1 MTVINNIPN
10 TTYNVEEDLFGGATT
25 TLSCESGYI
34 FDSAPTVTYTDTSGS
49 SQTKTMTLN
58 DKKTVASYDNEEID
72 VYHDITFNGSVSGGT
87 PEPVKPNNNVAHT
100 TALMEADKVTL
111 TCDEGYIF
119 DGSPK
124 ISFDD
129 DPFADEVT
137 MTVSQD
143 GKTATY
149 SQADLGS
156 QQITITGK
164 TKAAHVDPVVTNN
177 VANTTVNVSGDT
189 VTLTCADGYIFD
201 GTPKVT
207 LDNDPMADEM
217 PMTVSGNNKTATLT
231 SQGIGSQDIT
241 ITGKTKTEPVA
252 PVVTNNVAHTTVE
265 VSGNTVTLTCDEGYI
280 FDGVPVVKISDDLF
294 TKPMT
299 VSGDNKTATFTSE
312 GVGSNDITITGNTK
326 TAPVVTN
333 NVAHTTVE
341 VSGNTVT
348 LTCDNGYIFD
358 GVPVVTIG
366 KDLFAETKQMSVTN
380 NGKLATLTSQ
390 GIGSQ
395 DITITGNTKTEPIAP
410 VVTNNVAHTTYDVSG
425 DTLTLTCQEGYIFD
439 GAPVVTKGSDN
450 IPMTVSQ
457 NGKVATLTS
466 EGVGS
471 NDITI
476 TGNTKVEPEPEPTPD
491 PVVTNNIE
499 GASEVHTKDGA
510 TALTITLTSNKMM
523 RNVTVSYTN
532 TSGESVSLPVTVVV
546 SSDYGDV
553 DSTATVSLNDVDFNV
568 AVVLSGETKFAIHIT
583 YTLSGCH
590 STSEPHYLFL
600 GEPLSLT
607 LTADEGNEFTDP
619 TKVYYMFEGAF
630 ADVKKYLFTVS
641 EDKLTATATVLSN
654 STDNLHLNILAEAMP
669 KVQPTT
675 KYGFINAYVV
685 TEENLNKFATSRF
698 IQYVS
703 GGPDYDQGGGTTVID
718 RINYDLGDYVN
729 RVKRYFF
736 KVDEGSTS
744 KLKCGNFIVDTDV
757 KNLLSDRK
765 IINFGDIYI
774 PNYTQSNADY
784 SSDVMMFVPFVGI
797 EKISSEIIGKTVNL
811 TLKVNVL
818 SGDGVYV
825 LTCGGNM
832 VWSKEVAPC
841 TDVIYRTSAQGI
853 KVIGG
858 INFDATFL
866 MGLRPYVLVDRREI
880 VNNGSQS
887 PSSLVSRIG
896 DLTGNVKL
904 TDVVFPDTENMLQYD
919 IDEIVSILRQGIS
932 L

>member
-1 MTVINNIPN
+1 MAVINNIPH
-10 TTYNVEEDLFGGATT
+10 TTYNVDEDMFSGVDI
-25 TLSCESGYI
+25 SVNCDSGYE
-34 FDSAPTVTYTDTSGS
+34 FTAAPTVTFKNTSGS
-49 SQTKTMTLN
+49 SQTKTMSLN
-58 DKKTVASYDNEEID
+58 SKKNVATYSNEEID
-72 VYHDITFNGSVSGGT
+72 TAQDITFNGSVQ
-87 PEPVKPNNNVAHT
+87 EPQPVAPNNNVLHT
-100 TALMEADKVTL
+100 SVLMEMNKVTL
-111 TCDEGYIF
+111 TCETGYIF

-149 SQADLGS
+149 SQADLGT

-164 TKAAHVDPVVTNN
+164 TKAAQVDPVVTNN

-217 PMTVSGNNKTATLT
+217 PMTVSGDNKTATLT
-231 SQGIGSQDIT
+231 SQGIGSQNIT

-252 PVVTNNVAHTTVE
+252 PVVTNNVANTTVN
-265 VSGNTVTLTCDEGYI
+265 VSGDTVTLTCQEGYI
-280 FDGVPVVKISDDLF
+280 FDGAPVVKIGDDLF
-294 TKPMT
+294 AEEKEMT
-299 VSGDNKTATFTSE
+299 VTNNGTVATLTSE
-312 GVGSNDITITGNTK
+312 GISTNPLTITGNTK
-326 TAPVVTN
+326 TAPV
-333 NVAHTTVE
+333 
-341 VSGNTVT
+341 
-348 LTCDNGYIFD
+348 
-358 GVPVVTIG
+358 
-366 KDLFAETKQMSVTN
+366 
-380 NGKLATLTSQ
+380 
-390 GIGSQ
+390 
-395 DITITGNTKTEPIAP
+395 AP

-439 GAPVVTKGSDN
+439 GVPVVTKGSEN
-450 IPMTVSQ
+450 IPMTVSGD
-457 NGKVATLTS
+457 NKTATLTS
-466 EGVGS
+466 QGIGS

-476 TGNTKVEPEPEPTPD
+476 TGNTKTEPVTPD

-499 GASEVHTKDGA
+499 GASETHTKDGA
-510 TALTITLTSNKMM
+510 TALTINLSATKLM

-532 TSGESVSLPVTVVV
+532 TSGESVSLPVTVEDT
-546 SSDYGDV
+546 SDYGQV
-553 DSTATVSLNDVDFNV
+553 WSRATVSLTDVDFNV
-568 AVVLSGETKFAIHIT
+568 AVVLSGETVFASHIT
-583 YTLSGCH
+583 FTLSGCH
-590 STSEPHYLFL
+590 SSSEPPYLIL

-619 TKVYYMFEGAF
+619 TKVYYRFEGAMS
-630 ADVKKYLFTVS
+630 DPDTHYFTIS
-641 EDKLTATATVLSN
+641 EDKLTATATIVNN
-654 STDNLHLNILAEAMP
+654 STYNEHLNVVAEALP
-669 KVQPTT
+669 KVQPTA

-685 TEENLNKFATSRF
+685 TEDNLNKFATSRF
-698 IQYVS
+698 IQYTGDNPV
-703 GGPDYDQGGGTTVID
+703 G
-718 RINYDLGDYVN
+718 YDLGDYVN

-757 KNLLSDRK
+757 KNVASDRK

-774 PNYTQSNADY
+774 PNYTQSIADY
-784 SSDVMMFVPFVGI
+784 SSDLMMFVPFLGI

-825 LTCGGNM
+825 LTCGDNM

-841 TDVIYRTSAQGI
+841 TDVIYRTTAQDP

-858 INFDATFL
+858 NNFDATFL
-866 MGLRPYVLVDRREI
+866 MGLRPYILIDRREI
-880 VNNGSQS
+880 MNNGSQS
-887 PSSLVSRIG
+887 SSSRVTRIG

-904 TDVVFPDTENMLQYD
+904 TDVVFPDTENMLQND
-919 IDEIVSILRQGIS
+919 IDEIVAILRQGIS